1 MQNKEVEFSFNG
13 IDYRVEF
20 TGADI
25 FPQGFAAVADRLYEF
40 CGTNMLC
47 DIGNGTM
54 NVMFINE
61 KKPEIRRCFTEKF
74 GTQQCVIR
82 AREDMMRTHHATVD
96 ESVITR
102 VLRFGKADIADEY
115 LETITK
121 SAKNYV
127 DGIFRNLREHGYDP
141 RMMRLTVVGG
151 GGCLIKN
158 FADCDKS
165 RITVIDDIRAT
176 AKGYERLATMQRKR
190 SGNK

>member
-1 MQNKEVEFSFNG
+1 MIQAK
-13 IDYRVEF
+13 
-20 TGADI
+20 
-25 FPQGFAAVADRLYEF
+25 
-40 CGTNMLC
+40 
-47 DIGNGTM
+47 
-54 NVMFINE
+54 
-61 KKPEIRRCFTEKF
+61 
-74 GTQQCVIR
+74 
-82 AREDMMRTHHATVD
+82 EDMMRTHHATVD

-102 VLRFGKADIADEY
+102 VLRFGKADIADEF

-127 DGIFRNLREHGYDP
+127 AEIFRNLREHGYDP

-176 AKGYERLATMQRKR
+176 AKGYERLATRQRKR